1 MLLSKYSPRNTGR
14 EEPTWLSQRQTAEIR
29 PEQAVASGA
38 QVGMGTQLRK
48 PERSLGQKRTLLG
61 QRVLY
66 KVQVGSDELGTRARI
81 KKSFPHRSSHEGGKQ
96 RMGDRRHTVPLQV
109 A

>member
-1 MLLSKYSPRNTGR
+1 M
-14 EEPTWLSQRQTAEIR
+14 WLSQRQTAEIR
-29 PEQAVASGA
+29 PGQAVASGA

-66 KVQVGSDELGTRARI
+66 KVQVGSDELGPRARI
-81 KKSFPHRSSHEGGKQ
+81 KEKSFPHRSSHEGGKQ
-96 RMGDRRHTVPLQV
+96 RMGDRRHTVPFQV